1 MPGSRKITRR
11 AAVGGI
17 GIGALGVVAAPSIL
31 KAQTKEIVVGGG
43 ASHKPWVEST
53 VQPFFEQSTIARS
66 STRARAR
73 FRRHGAQRHDCLAA
87 EGETPC
93 YGFVD
98 SVIARATSC

>member
-53 VQPFFEQSTIARS
+53 VQPFFEQKYNCKIVYEGTRSLPAARGS
-66 STRARAR
+66 
-73 FRRHGAQRHDCLAA
+73 
-87 EGETPC
+87 
-93 YGFVD
+93 
-98 SVIARATSC
+98 AT